1 MADKEYTPYQKGVI
15 KRYYENKDDLSTQK
29 LGEVVSDLYL
39 ATNAKNVK
47 RLWASA
53 EAALLNLGVKKDRV
67 EKIVKAR
74 DLEAL
79 AKLATEL
86 Y

>member
-15 KRYYENKDDLSTQK
+15 KRYYENKDDISSQK

-39 ATNAKNVK
+39 ATNPKNQK

-53 EAALLNLGVKKDRV
+53 ESALLNLGVKKEKV

-79 AKLATEL
+79 AKLASEL
-86 Y
+86 F